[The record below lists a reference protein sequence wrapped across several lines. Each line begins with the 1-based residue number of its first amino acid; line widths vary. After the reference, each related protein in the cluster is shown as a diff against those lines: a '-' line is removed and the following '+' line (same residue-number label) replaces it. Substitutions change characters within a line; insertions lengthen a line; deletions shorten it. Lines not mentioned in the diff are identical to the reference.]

1 MSKDKFDICD
11 VVQDLLP
18 LYYDNA
24 CTSASKKM
32 VEQHLTTCKKC
43 KKTYEALKNT
53 LIDTVMKK
61 ESESILERHAKK
73 ERNTAYKAGIVI
85 ALILMIPIVIT
96 FIVSMSSGGSL
107 GVFAV
112 LTASVLLAASF
123 SVVPLISKQRKMA
136 KSILA
141 GTAALLLIFFFTDR
155 MNGGGQFVFW
165 TIPTIFGLSVVLFPL
180 VIRNISLPPVLS
192 DKKALITLTWDTLWL
207 FLTIFEVCNHSGN
220 IAGMK
225 SGYTVSL
232 ILMTGVWLV
241 FLTARYLSVNVWIK
255 TGIILIISSVWM
267 AFTNDVYAYLAE
279 HKKQLTILLA
289 DFSDWSNNI
298 CFNANVYTI
307 ILIFGCL
314 AGGGL
319 LVYGII
325 DMRRNRLKRL
335 PNNCG
340 YKRNG

>member
-32 VEQHLTTCKKC
+32 VEQHLTTCEKC
-43 KKTYEALKNT
+43 KKTYAALKNT
-53 LIDTVMKK
+53 AIDTVMKN

-96 FIVSMSSGGSL
+96 FVVSMSNGGSL

-112 LTASVLLAASF
+112 LTASMLLAASL
-123 SVVPLISKQRKMA
+123 SVVPLLSAQRKMA

-155 MNGGGQFVFW
+155 MNGGGQFVLW
-165 TIPTIFGLSVVLFPL
+165 TIPTIFGLSVVLFPF
-180 VIRNISLPPVLS
+180 VIRNISLPPILS

-220 IAGMK
+220 IEGMK

-232 ILMTGVWLV
+232 ILLAGVWLV
-241 FLTARYLSVNVWIK
+241 FLTARYLPINVWLK
-255 TGIILIISSVWM
+255 AGIILIISSIWM

-279 HKKQLTILLA
+279 HKKQLTILSTN
-289 DFSDWSNNI
+289 FYDWSNNI

-307 ILIFGCL
+307 ILIFGGL
-314 AGGGL
+314 VGGGL

-325 DMRRNRLKRL
+325 DMRRNRLK
-335 PNNCG
+335 
-340 YKRNG
+340 